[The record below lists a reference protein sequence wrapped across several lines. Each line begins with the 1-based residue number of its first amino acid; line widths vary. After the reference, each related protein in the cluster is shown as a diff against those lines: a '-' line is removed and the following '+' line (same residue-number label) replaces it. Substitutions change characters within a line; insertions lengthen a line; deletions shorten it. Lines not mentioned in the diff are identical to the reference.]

1 MLERTG
7 GGSNIVGGAGGGRLR
22 LARAGEAEGGR
33 RLAPESGTGSEK
45 GRREFLLGETSEGEY
60 GGGRED
66 QVWTDPD
73 NETGRDCTA
82 VVEPT
87 CGD

>member
-22 LARAGEAEGGR
+22 QAKPGEVEG
-33 RLAPESGTGSEK
+33 GTGSEK
-45 GRREFLLGETSEGEY
+45 GRREFLLDEISGEY

-66 QVWTDPD
+66 QVWTVSD
-73 NETGRDCTA
+73 NETGRDGTA
-82 VVEPT
+82 VVVPA
-87 CGD
+87 CCMFIDG

>member
-22 LARAGEAEGGR
+22 LARNGEAEG
-33 RLAPESGTGSEK
+33 GTGSEK
-45 GRREFLLGETSEGEY
+45 GRREFLPDETSEGEY

-66 QVWTDPD
+66 QVWTDSD
-73 NETGRDCTA
+73 NETGRGGTA
-82 VVEPT
+82 VVGPA
-87 CGD
+87 CMFIDG